1 MAHTHQ
7 IPSLAVE
14 VVEVAFLRTDKGA
27 GADVGSPRSAVVVA
41 EAAVRASAK
50 KGHHSRSPDHG
61 GYKEDTARP
70 GRRAGG
76 LHLYCLFA
84 LSTPILELSSSLQAI
99 LPPGVCNFSCV
110 FPRPRE
116 IPTALDC

>member
-27 GADVGSPRSAVVVA
+27 DADIGNPRSAVEVP

-50 KGHHSRSPDHG
+50 KSHHSRSRDHG
-61 GYKEDTARP
+61 AYKEDTARP
-70 GRRAGG
+70 GRRARR
-76 LHLYCLFA
+76 LHLYGLFA

-99 LPPGVCNFSCV
+99 LPPGVCNYSCV
-110 FPRPRE
+110 SSHPRE